1 MHTVVP
7 TYRHITSTIKQNV
20 AFLEGVVSSNTAHG
34 EVYSMQHYVN
44 KFVSDMQQ
52 VSDHHDLTEILL
64 KVALN
69 TINLK
74 PS

>member
-20 AFLEGVVSSNTAHG
+20 SFLEGVVSSNTAHG
-34 EVYSMQHYVN
+34 EVYSMQHYAN

-52 VSDHHDLTEILL
+52 VGGFLWVLWFLPPIKLTT
-64 KVALN
+64 
-69 TINLK
+69 TI
-74 PS
+74 

>member
-52 VSDHHDLTEILL
+52 VSGFLRVLWFLPPIKLTT
-64 KVALN
+64 
-69 TINLK
+69 TI
-74 PS
+74 